1 MPIEGFPR
9 GAACAWY
16 HGGIISLFEVAGV
29 SGGASADP
37 LAPWAEQRTA
47 VVVRL

>member
-37 LAPWAEQRTA
+37 LAPWAEQHNA
-47 VVVRL
+47 VDVRL